1 MALRPATLC
10 NNYGPETSNLV
21 QYYGPETCNLVQ
33 PAPYC
38 SISKSDIR
46 VRCMLNFLYNFRHNF
61 RYSRYTSVFTSSP
74 WQPCATHPCVMH
86 SCALLM
92 HPCAMAQLQVLQVH
106 ARFHFQLPTAPH
118 VQPCATHPCVMH
130 PCALFMHPCAMHHLC
145 SLCIHHLTQS
155 SSNKSASVQHLVTPH
170 EYYIRFALHPFSA
183 EHSNFHPTNQKLHP
197 PTQNPPN
204 PSGWN

>member
-1 MALRPATLC
+1 
-10 NNYGPETSNLV
+10 
-21 QYYGPETCNLVQ
+21 
-33 PAPYC
+33 
-38 SISKSDIR
+38 
-46 VRCMLNFLYNFRHNF
+46 MLNFLHNFRHNF
-61 RYSRYTSVFTSSP
+61 RYSRYTPVFTSSS

-155 SSNKSASVQHLVTPH
+155 SSNKSASVQHLRFAGLPC
-170 EYYIRFALHPFSA
+170 IRFPRSIQTSIQQIKSYIPRL
-183 EHSNFHPTNQKLHP
+183 KP
-197 PTQNPPN
+197 PQPV
-204 PSGWN
+204 WVELI